1 MPPLQTLALQLFRAL
16 GGFAL
21 VRHLTRD
28 RLRILCYHGFSLG
41 DEHEVAPMMFMRAET
56 FERRMRIL
64 RRRRIPVVTLEEGV
78 RRLTQHEVRHAETVI
93 TFDDGWASNLA
104 IGVPIA
110 EKFGYPVSIY
120 LTTEH
125 LGASP
130 EVFNVALAYMIR
142 RSGKSMLTLAGVHP
156 QIDGSYDLRTDP
168 EAAIRAVIT
177 AVQKVLPLP
186 ERRKLLRP
194 IATALGLDLEEV
206 LKNGRFNLL
215 TGSQIQELFSRGV
228 DIQLHTHSHRLPEEF
243 EAAAGEIGRN
253 RQALREL
260 TGAEP
265 RHFCYPSGIYHEQHP
280 EWLARLGIISATT
293 CDPGFNDRDTSP
305 LLLKRYLDSE
315 RISDLAFEAEICGVR
330 ELARNVRAAL
340 ARVRNSR
347 SAMTRRLRRGAAP
360 P

>member
-1 MPPLQTLALQLFRAL
+1 MRPLQTLALQLFRAL

-21 VRHLTRD
+21 VQHLTRD

-41 DEHEVAPMMFMRAET
+41 DEHEVAPAMFMRAET
-56 FERRMRIL
+56 FERRMSIL

-93 TFDDGWASNLA
+93 TFDDGWASNLT
-104 IGVPIA
+104 IGAPIA

-130 EVFNVALAYMIR
+130 EVFNVAVAYMIR
-142 RSGKSMLTLAGVHP
+142 RSGKSMLLLAGVHP

-186 ERRKLLRP
+186 ERRKLLP
-194 IATALGLDLEEV
+194 TIATALGLHLEEV

-215 TGSQIQELFSRGV
+215 TASQIQELFHRGV
-228 DIQLHTHSHRLPEEF
+228 NLQLHTHSHRLPDEF
-243 EAAAGEIGRN
+243 EGAASEIDQN
-253 RQALREL
+253 RQAIKEL
-260 TGAEP
+260 IGTEP
-265 RHFCYPSGIYHEQHP
+265 RHFCYPSGVYNDQHP
-280 EWLARLGIISATT
+280 EWLAGLGIISATT
-293 CDPGFNDRDTSP
+293 CDPGLNDGETSP
-305 LLLKRYLDSE
+305 LLLKRYLDSD
-315 RISDLAFEAEICGVR
+315 RFSDLAFEAEICGVR
-330 ELARNVRAAL
+330 QLARNVRAAL
-340 ARVRNSR
+340 MRVG
-347 SAMTRRLRRGAAP
+347 AGAATQRLRRRERAS
-360 P
+360 

>member
-1 MPPLQTLALQLFRAL
+1 MGSLQTLALRFFRAL

-21 VRHLTRD
+21 VQYLTRN

-64 RRRRIPVVTLEEGV
+64 RMRRIPVVTLEEGV
-78 RRLTQHEVRHAETVI
+78 RRLMRHEVRHAETII
-93 TFDDGWASNLA
+93 TFDDGWASNLGV
-104 IGVPIA
+104 GVPIA

-156 QIDGSYDLRTDP
+156 QIDGSYDLRSDP
-168 EAAIRAVIT
+168 DAAIRAVIT
-177 AVQKVLPLP
+177 AVQKVLAYP
-186 ERRKLLRP
+186 ERRKLLPR

-215 TGSQIQELFSRGV
+215 TGFQIQELFSRGI
-228 DIQLHTHSHRLPEEF
+228 DLQLHTHSHRLPDEF
-243 EAAAGEIGRN
+243 EGAASEIDQN
-253 RQALREL
+253 RHALKEL
-260 TGAEP
+260 IGTEP
-265 RHFCYPSGIYHEQHP
+265 RHFCYPSGIYNSRHP

-293 CDPGFNDRDTSP
+293 CDPGLNGGDTSP

-315 RISDLAFEAEICGVR
+315 RVSDLAFEAEICGVR
-330 ELARNVRAAL
+330 ELGRNVRAAL
-340 ARVRNSR
+340 ARVRLGA
-347 SAMTRRLRRGAAP
+347 SAITQRLGRRERAS
-360 P
+360 